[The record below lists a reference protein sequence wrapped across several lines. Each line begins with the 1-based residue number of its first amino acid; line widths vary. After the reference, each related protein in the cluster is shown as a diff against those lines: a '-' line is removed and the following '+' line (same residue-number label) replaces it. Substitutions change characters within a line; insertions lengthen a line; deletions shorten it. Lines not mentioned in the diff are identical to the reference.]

1 MVAMNIID
9 NIRGLFARDKKNTDG
24 HRRLTAHE
32 RKILFDLMRQNES
45 MARQDI
51 AAWRS
56 AWQRAVN
63 VDDPQRRLL
72 LNIYRDTDIDLHL
85 SGCVRQRTDYVLSR
99 SFKLSDADG
108 KGNDDATEL
117 LNTTWFKALMRLCL
131 ESIYWGHSLIELGAP
146 YTDAKGK
153 MQYDGVRLVPRH
165 HVCPEH
171 HRVLRNVGDHWR
183 NGIDYHADPYTE
195 WLIEA
200 GEPDSLGLYLKAATQ
215 TIAKR
220 HAMAFWDTFAEIF
233 GMPLRVA
240 KVNTNDQN
248 VIDETTER
256 MEQMGTSGVIT
267 MTTDTDIEIVENS
280 KSDSYNVYDRRIDRA
295 DKEISKLIIGQ
306 TMTIE
311 DGSSLSQSET
321 HLKVFLNLVESDCD
335 MLRDIINNQLL
346 PRMERHGF
354 PVSGLSFEWD
364 YSVDYTPE
372 QQMQY
377 EAMIADRYEVD
388 PQYFAEKYGMPVGAP
403 KQSGGLMAKG
413 PSDFF
418 A

>member
-1 MVAMNIID
+1 MKAPPMDAIFSIGSS
-9 NIRGLFARDKKNTDG
+9 IFITLSYKPGSTS
-24 HRRLTAHE
+24 
-32 RKILFDLMRQNES
+32 DL
-45 MARQDI
+45 
-51 AAWRS
+51 S
-56 AWQRAVN
+56 A
-63 VDDPQRRLL
+63 
-72 LNIYRDTDIDLHL
+72 
-85 SGCVRQRTDYVLSR
+85 
-99 SFKLSDADG
+99 
-108 KGNDDATEL
+108 
-117 LNTTWFKALMRLCL
+117 
-131 ESIYWGHSLIELGAP
+131 
-146 YTDAKGK
+146 
-153 MQYDGVRLVPRH
+153 
-165 HVCPEH
+165 
-171 HRVLRNVGDHWR
+171 
-183 NGIDYHADPYTE
+183 
-195 WLIEA
+195 
-200 GEPDSLGLYLKAATQ
+200 
-215 TIAKR
+215 AKR

-335 MLRDIINNQLL
+335 MLRDIVNNQLL

-372 QQMQY
+372 QQMEY
-377 EAMIADRYEVD
+377 EKMIADRYEVD

-403 KQSGGLMAKG
+403 KQSGGLMAKDAL
-413 PSDFF
+413 SFF
-418 A
+418 V